1 MGSREI
7 DAFATV
13 SEAALLDAMIA
24 QRLTAEGKT
33 LVDDAQIARL
43 RKAINDL
50 DNALGGLGA

>member
-1 MGSREI
+1 
-7 DAFATV
+7 
-13 SEAALLDAMIA
+13 MIA